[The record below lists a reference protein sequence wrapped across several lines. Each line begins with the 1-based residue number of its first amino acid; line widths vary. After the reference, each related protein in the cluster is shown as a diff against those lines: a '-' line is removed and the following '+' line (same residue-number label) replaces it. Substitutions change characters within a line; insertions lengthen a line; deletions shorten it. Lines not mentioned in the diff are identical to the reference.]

1 MTRNAIFLL
10 MYNTSFAQLE
20 LSKQAYESALA
31 QDVGPVHIFLVNNGS
46 TEPTVA
52 WMSTLE
58 VEEPNRLTRIC
69 YPVNVS
75 PSRVSNEIS
84 AKIFADYPAVL
95 GMPNDVILPANL
107 YRELLTWPRGFVA
120 AFMNGDR
127 ANIKPCVRSK
137 AVHDDVHMSVM
148 MTRRWAYQA
157 LMDKDGYFLDEEY
170 FLYASDVD
178 LKLRMA
184 GCGIT
189 GVQLDIE
196 CYHYGSAC
204 WRLAAPGIGKVT
216 TDHADLGRAYFHKKW
231 GFPITDPQIG
241 EMIRDISFK
250 G

>member
-1 MTRNAIFLL
+1 MRHAIFLM

-31 QDVGPVHIFLVNNGS
+31 QDVGPVHIFLVSNGS
-46 TEPTVA
+46 TAPTLA
-52 WMSTLE
+52 WMADLE
-58 VEEPNRLTRIC
+58 VAEPSRLTRIC
-69 YPVNVS
+69 YPVNQS
-75 PSRVSNEIS
+75 PSRVSNEVS
-84 AKIFADYPAVL
+84 AKIFADYPTVL

-127 ANIKPCVRSK
+127 ANIVPCVESK
-137 AVHDDVHMSVM
+137 AVHDDIHMSVM

-157 LMDKDGYFLDEEY
+157 IVEKDGYFLDEEY
-170 FLYASDVD
+170 FMYGSDVD

-184 GCGIT
+184 ACGIR
-189 GVQLDIE
+189 GVQLDIQ

-204 WRLAAPGIGKVT
+204 WRLAAPGIGKIT
-216 TDHADLGRAYFHKKW
+216 TDHADAGRAYFAKKW
-231 GFPITDPQIG
+231 GYPVSDP
-241 EMIRDISFK
+241 EVNRMIHDIAFR